1 MTDPQVG
8 MLMLG
13 LFIFIIMLGFPI
25 AFTLIAMGVGFGFY
39 AYYSP
44 GQAFFENR
52 VFTLLVQKA
61 FEVSSSDV
69 LVAVPLFLFMGYLV
83 ERANIL
89 DRLFNALQVSMSR
102 VPGALAVATMIT
114 CAMFATATG
123 IVGAVVTL
131 MGLLA
136 LPAMLRA
143 GYDIKLSAGVVCAGG
158 CLGILIPPSILLIV
172 YAATAG
178 VSAVKLYAAAFIPGF
193 LLAGLYVIYII
204 VRAVLNPSLAPRLP
218 KEQTDVPMRQVL
230 WALATSFLPL
240 AVLIV
245 CVLGAIL
252 FGLATPS
259 EAAAA
264 GALASLVLAG
274 AYGALNYDMLK
285 ESVYLTARASAMV
298 CWLFIGSWTFSAVFA
313 VLGGQKVVEDFILGL
328 NLTPTQFLLMTQAI
342 IFLLGWPLEWTE
354 IIVIFV
360 PIFLPLLDD
369 FGIDPIFFGILV
381 ALNTQTAFNTP
392 PVAMAAFY
400 LKGVAPPQV
409 QLSHIFSGALP
420 FVGMVFITMALV
432 YIFPGLALWAPAY
445 LYGAR

>member
-39 AYYSP
+39 AYFTP
-44 GQAFFENR
+44 GQDVFENR
-52 VFTLLVQKA
+52 IFTLLVQKA
-61 FEVSSSDV
+61 FEVASNDV

-89 DRLFNALQVSMSR
+89 DRLFHSLQISLKN
-102 VPGALAVATMIT
+102 VPGSLAVATLAT

-136 LPAMLRA
+136 FPAMLRA
-143 GYDIKLSAGVVCAGG
+143 GYDVKLSAGVVCAGG

-178 VSAVKLYAAAFIPGF
+178 VSAVKLYAAAFLPGF
-193 LLAGLYVIYII
+193 LLTGLYIGYVIM
-204 VRAVLNPSLAPRLP
+204 RATINPSLAPKLP
-218 KEQTDVPMRQVL
+218 KEQTDIPFTEVV
-230 WALATSFLPL
+230 WALLTSFFPL
-240 AVLIV
+240 ALLIV
-245 CVLGAIL
+245 SVLGAIL

-259 EAAAA
+259 EAAGV
-264 GALASLVLAG
+264 GALGAIVLAA
-274 AYGALNYDMLK
+274 AYGALNFTMLRD
-285 ESVYLTARASAMV
+285 SVYLTARAAAMV
-298 CWLFIGSWTFSAVFA
+298 CYLFIGSWTFSSVFA
-313 VLGGQKVVEDFILGL
+313 YLGGQGVVERFFIGL
-328 NLTPTQFLLMTQAI
+328 DLSSTQFLLLTQVI

-354 IIVIFV
+354 IIIIFV

-369 FGIDPIFFGILV
+369 FAIDPIFFGILI

-400 LKGVAPPQV
+400 LKGVAPPHV
-409 QLSHIFSGALP
+409 KLTDIFSGALP
-420 FVGMVFITMALV
+420 FVFMVFITMFLV
-432 YIFPGLALWAPAY
+432 YTFPSIALWLPDY
-445 LYGAR
+445 LYTPR